1 MPQAGYLRELLVS
14 CPRGS
19 TRTAFERFITDAFSS
34 ADPDG
39 EPAAATC
46 RVLLGLLDEES
57 PVSVRKASPAG
68 LTHVAAAI
76 AAASTAAAAAMAAT
90 APGGGGSQRSILIAG
105 QAVPRL
111 LRCLTARRM
120 HETSVAA
127 ASGTPSTTIQL
138 YRVGGFASVVRA
150 VERLLLAGAGAVEDA
165 LGGPEGVA
173 AVTDKQFLLA
183 ALRACPDE
191 VGNLLAH
198 LVWRGSRKGP
208 QGEEDGTR
216 DKGGGD
222 DFSME
227 EGTGLCEEGRAAQE
241 WISERALSVLLEIII
256 DARKASDAVG
266 VSGVTV
272 AAVAPAE
279 SVNPAAVDLGPAM
292 GVLSRVLHLR
302 DDAVQNRLE
311 VALGGLAASG
321 SAASGGEGSGAAYLT
336 GKLVASLFVH
346 VPEARPVLSRMP
358 LLLGSR

>member
-1 MPQAGYLRELLVS
+1 
-14 CPRGS
+14 
-19 TRTAFERFITDAFSS
+19 
-34 ADPDG
+34 
-39 EPAAATC
+39 
-46 RVLLGLLDEES
+46 
-57 PVSVRKASPAG
+57 
-68 LTHVAAAI
+68 
-76 AAASTAAAAAMAAT
+76 
-90 APGGGGSQRSILIAG
+90 
-105 QAVPRL
+105 
-111 LRCLTARRM
+111 M

-127 ASGTPSTTIQL
+127 ASGTPSATIQL

-150 VERLLLAGAGAVEDA
+150 VERLLLAGAGAVEEA

-191 VGNLLAH
+191 AGNLLAH

-208 QGEEDGTR
+208 QGGDDDNR

-222 DFSME
+222 EFAAG

-241 WISERALSVLLEIII
+241 RISERALSVLLEIII

-266 VSGVTV
+266 VGGVTV

-302 DDAVQNRLE
+302 DDAVQDRLE
-311 VALGGLAASG
+311 VALGSLAASG
-321 SAASGGEGSGAAYLT
+321 SAASGGEGGGAAYLT